1 MGSILRYAGYGLSRV
16 IAKITPYRPESRA
29 ETGPSKYLNIVLA
42 VGVLLLAV
50 LAVVIAIA
58 LSPKEGISLPLV
70 VAVAV
75 LAFVLFR
82 AGGWLL
88 ANLFFN
94 KGLTK

>member
-1 MGSILRYAGYGLSRV
+1 MSRDITKITSYRSESRV
-16 IAKITPYRPESRA
+16 

-58 LSPKEGISLPLV
+58 LSPEEGISLPLV
-70 VAVAV
+70 VAVAI

-82 AGGWLL
+82 TGGWLV

-94 KGLTK
+94 RGLTK